1 METKRLIKIAIC
13 VIVAAL
19 VLIFGI
25 EFLKGINLF
34 KSANYYYASYT
45 DVEGL
50 NVAAPITLN
59 GFKVGQVRDIQYEY
73 DNPGHVKVELSLDK
87 KLKVPKGSAAMI
99 ESDLLG
105 TASIVLKFSE
115 AKDYY
120 EVGATIEGTNASG
133 LMDAVNDDLMP
144 TVATILP
151 KVDSLITSLN
161 TLVAN
166 PALTT
171 SINRLDNITAN
182 IEHVTAQLNKMAKSI
197 TPALE
202 NVNLIANNLN
212 TVSNDLTEVS
222 SQIKG
227 LPIEQTMQNVESAT
241 GEIKTLTG
249 KLNSPESSLGL
260 LLNDKSLY
268 NRLDGAAGSL
278 DSLLIDVKK
287 NPKRYISIKLF

>member
-120 EVGATIEGTNASG
+120 EVGATIEGT
-133 LMDAVNDDLMP
+133 
-144 TVATILP
+144 
-151 KVDSLITSLN
+151 
-161 TLVAN
+161 
-166 PALTT
+166 
-171 SINRLDNITAN
+171 
-182 IEHVTAQLNKMAKSI
+182 
-197 TPALE
+197 
-202 NVNLIANNLN
+202 
-212 TVSNDLTEVS
+212 
-222 SQIKG
+222 
-227 LPIEQTMQNVESAT
+227 
-241 GEIKTLTG
+241 
-249 KLNSPESSLGL
+249 
-260 LLNDKSLY
+260 
-268 NRLDGAAGSL
+268 
-278 DSLLIDVKK
+278 
-287 NPKRYISIKLF
+287 